1 MTSAP
6 KLDILVVPGPPPS
19 YQATEAVKTFIK
31 ATHASGAHV
40 LSICSG
46 IVPVAASGIL
56 DGKVATAPL
65 GMIPIVRQ
73 FFPAVKWEDT
83 RRWEKATG
91 ENGAGEV
98 WTSGGVLNGVDL
110 VVAFLR
116 EKFVNMAAEAMITIA
131 GVSERAREYSEI
143 EKGMGGM
150 SLA

>member
-116 EKFVNMAAEAMITIA
+116 EKFVKTAAEAMISIA
-131 GVSERAREYSEI
+131 SVSERAREYSEA
-143 EKGMGGM
+143 EKKASAM
-150 SLA
+150 LD